1 MDRYGTVGAVIAAA
15 GSSSRMGGRDKL
27 AEPLDGI
34 PEILRTLAAVEAVPE
49 IREIVVV
56 TREDRVEEYR
66 RLLGQ
71 CSRLRAVVPGG
82 STRQESVRNGVRA
95 LSPDCTLAAIHDGA
109 RPLVTPEVFARCIEA
124 ARSCGAATAAVPVK
138 DTIKLADEAGRVLDT
153 PDRSALRAMQ
163 TPQAFRVELIRKAHE
178 IARRDGFLGTDDAAL
193 LEHAGM
199 PVYLCEGSRENL
211 KLTTPTDLML
221 AGLILA
227 ARAEKELIG

>member
-27 AEPLDGI
+27 TEPLDGI
-34 PEILRTLAAVEAVPE
+34 PVILRTLAAVEAVPE

-153 PDRSALRAMQ
+153 PDRSRLWAVQ
-163 TPQAFRVELIRKAHE
+163 TPQIFDRERYLRAAEEAE
-178 IARRDGFLGTDDAAL
+178 RRGISCTDDCQLFEAMGWEVQL
-193 LEHAGM
+193 VMGD
-199 PVYLCEGSRENL
+199 YRNL
-211 KLTTPTDLML
+211 KLTTPEDF
-221 AGLILA
+221 LA
-227 ARAEKELIG
+227 AGASLEGIK

>member
-1 MDRYGTVGAVIAAA
+1 MDRYGMVGAVIAAA

-34 PEILRTLAAVEAVPE
+34 PVILRTLAAVEAVPE

-56 TREDRVEEYR
+56 TREDRAEEYR

-153 PDRSALRAMQ
+153 PDRSRLWAVQ
-163 TPQAFRVELIRKAHE
+163 TPQIFDRERYLRAAEEAE
-178 IARRDGFLGTDDAAL
+178 RRGLSCTDDCQLFEAMGWEVQL
-193 LEHAGM
+193 VMGD
-199 PVYLCEGSRENL
+199 YRNL
-211 KLTTPTDLML
+211 KLTTPEDF
-221 AGLILA
+221 LA
-227 ARAEKELIG
+227 AGAYLEGIK

>member
-1 MDRYGTVGAVIAAA
+1 MDRYRTVGAVIAAA
-15 GSSSRMGGRDKL
+15 GSPSRMGGRDKL
-27 AEPLDGI
+27 EEPLDGI
-34 PEILRTLAAVEAVPE
+34 PVILRTLAAVEAVPE
-49 IREIVVV
+49 IREIMVV

-124 ARSCGAATAAVPVK
+124 ARNCGAATAAVPVK

-153 PDRSALRAMQ
+153 PDRSRLWAVQ
-163 TPQAFRVELIRKAHE
+163 TPQIFDRERYLRAAEEAE
-178 IARRDGFLGTDDAAL
+178 RRGLSCTDDCQLFEAMGWEVQL
-193 LEHAGM
+193 VMGD
-199 PVYLCEGSRENL
+199 YRNL
-211 KLTTPTDLML
+211 NLTTPEDF
-221 AGLILA
+221 LA
-227 ARAEKELIG
+227 AGAHLEGIK

>member
-34 PEILRTLAAVEAVPE
+34 PVILRTLAAVEAVPE

-124 ARSCGAATAAVPVK
+124 ARISGAATAAVPVK

-153 PDRSALRAMQ
+153 PDRSRLWAVQ
-163 TPQAFRVELIRKAHE
+163 TPQIFDRERYLRAAEEAE
-178 IARRDGFLGTDDAAL
+178 RRGLSCTDDCQLFEAMGWEVQL
-193 LEHAGM
+193 VMGD
-199 PVYLCEGSRENL
+199 YRNL
-211 KLTTPTDLML
+211 KLTTPEDF
-221 AGLILA
+221 LA
-227 ARAEKELIG
+227 AGAYLEGIK

>member
-1 MDRYGTVGAVIAAA
+1 MDRYRAVGAVIAAA

-27 AEPLDGI
+27 AEPLYGI
-34 PEILRTLAAVEAVPE
+34 PVILRTLAAVEAVPE

-56 TREDRVEEYR
+56 AREDRVEEYR

-153 PDRSALRAMQ
+153 PDRSRLWAVQ
-163 TPQAFRVELIRKAHE
+163 TPQIFDRERYLRAAEEAE
-178 IARRDGFLGTDDAAL
+178 RRGLSCTDDCQLFEAMGWEVQL
-193 LEHAGM
+193 VMGD
-199 PVYLCEGSRENL
+199 YRNL
-211 KLTTPTDLML
+211 KLTTPEDF
-221 AGLILA
+221 LA
-227 ARAEKELIG
+227 AGAYLEGIK

>member
-34 PEILRTLAAVEAVPE
+34 PVILRTLAAVEAVPE

-56 TREDRVEEYR
+56 TREDRVEEYC

-95 LSPDCTLAAIHDGA
+95 LSPDCMLAAIHDGA

-153 PDRSALRAMQ
+153 PDRSRLWAVQ
-163 TPQAFRVELIRKAHE
+163 TPQIFDRERYLRAAEEAE
-178 IARRDGFLGTDDAAL
+178 RRGLSCTDDCQLFEAMGWEVQL
-193 LEHAGM
+193 VMGD
-199 PVYLCEGSRENL
+199 YRNL
-211 KLTTPTDLML
+211 KLTTPEDF
-221 AGLILA
+221 LA
-227 ARAEKELIG
+227 AGAYLEGIK

>member
-1 MDRYGTVGAVIAAA
+1 MDRYRTVGAVIAAA

-34 PEILRTLAAVEAVPE
+34 PVILRTLAAVEAVPE

-109 RPLVTPEVFARCIEA
+109 RPLVTLEVFARCIEA

-153 PDRSALRAMQ
+153 PDRSRLWAVQ
-163 TPQAFRVELIRKAHE
+163 TPQIFDRERYLRAAEEAE
-178 IARRDGFLGTDDAAL
+178 RRGLSCTDDCQLFEAMGWEVQL
-193 LEHAGM
+193 VMGD
-199 PVYLCEGSRENL
+199 YRNL
-211 KLTTPTDLML
+211 KLTTPEDF
-221 AGLILA
+221 LA
-227 ARAEKELIG
+227 AGAYLEGIK

>member
-1 MDRYGTVGAVIAAA
+1 MDRYGMVGAVIAAA
-15 GSSSRMGGRDKL
+15 GSSSRMGGRDRL

-34 PEILRTLAAVEAVPE
+34 PVILRTLAAVEAVPE

-82 STRQESVRNGVRA
+82 STRQESVRNGVRT

-153 PDRSALRAMQ
+153 PDRSRLWAVQ
-163 TPQAFRVELIRKAHE
+163 TPQIFDRERYLRAAEEAE
-178 IARRDGFLGTDDAAL
+178 RRGLSCTDDCQLFEAMGWEVQL
-193 LEHAGM
+193 VMGD
-199 PVYLCEGSRENL
+199 YRNL
-211 KLTTPTDLML
+211 KLTTPEDF
-221 AGLILA
+221 LA
-227 ARAEKELIG
+227 AGAYLEGIK

>member
-34 PEILRTLAAVEAVPE
+34 PVILRTLAAVEAVPE
-49 IREIVVV
+49 IREVVVV

-124 ARSCGAATAAVPVK
+124 AQSCGAATAAVPVK

-153 PDRSALRAMQ
+153 PDRSRLWAVQ
-163 TPQAFRVELIRKAHE
+163 TPQIFDRERYLRAAEEAE
-178 IARRDGFLGTDDAAL
+178 RRGLSCTDDCQLFEAMGWEVQL
-193 LEHAGM
+193 VMGD
-199 PVYLCEGSRENL
+199 YRNL
-211 KLTTPTDLML
+211 KLTTPEDF
-221 AGLILA
+221 LA
-227 ARAEKELIG
+227 AGAYLEGIK

>member
-1 MDRYGTVGAVIAAA
+1 MDRYRAVGAVIAAA

-34 PEILRTLAAVEAVPE
+34 PVILRTLAAVESVPE

-153 PDRSALRAMQ
+153 PDRSRLWAVQ
-163 TPQAFRVELIRKAHE
+163 TPQIFDRERYLRAAEEAE
-178 IARRDGFLGTDDAAL
+178 RRGLSCTDDCQLFEAMGWEVQL
-193 LEHAGM
+193 VMGD
-199 PVYLCEGSRENL
+199 YRNL
-211 KLTTPTDLML
+211 KLTTPEDF
-221 AGLILA
+221 LA
-227 ARAEKELIG
+227 AGAYLEGIK

>member
-34 PEILRTLAAVEAVPE
+34 PVILRTLAAVEAVPE

-56 TREDRVEEYR
+56 TREDRMEEYR

-153 PDRSALRAMQ
+153 PDRSRLWAVQ
-163 TPQAFRVELIRKAHE
+163 TPQIFDRERYLRAAEEAE
-178 IARRDGFLGTDDAAL
+178 RRGLSCTDDCQLFEAMGWEVQL
-193 LEHAGM
+193 VMGD
-199 PVYLCEGSRENL
+199 YRNL
-211 KLTTPTDLML
+211 KLTTPEDF
-221 AGLILA
+221 LA
-227 ARAEKELIG
+227 AGAYLEGIK

>member
-34 PEILRTLAAVEAVPE
+34 PVILRTLAAVEAVPE

-124 ARSCGAATAAVPVK
+124 AQSCGAATAAVPVK
-138 DTIKLADEAGRVLDT
+138 DTIKLADGAGRVLDT
-153 PDRSALRAMQ
+153 PDRSRLWAVQ
-163 TPQAFRVELIRKAHE
+163 TPQIFDRERYLRAAEEAE
-178 IARRDGFLGTDDAAL
+178 RRGLSCTDDCQLFEAMGWEVQL
-193 LEHAGM
+193 VMGD
-199 PVYLCEGSRENL
+199 YRNL
-211 KLTTPTDLML
+211 KLTTPEDF
-221 AGLILA
+221 LA
-227 ARAEKELIG
+227 AGAYLEGIK

>member
-1 MDRYGTVGAVIAAA
+1 MDRYGAVGAVIAAA

-34 PEILRTLAAVEAVPE
+34 AVILRTLAAVEAVPE

-124 ARSCGAATAAVPVK
+124 AQSCGAATAAVPVK

-153 PDRSALRAMQ
+153 PDRSRLWAVQ
-163 TPQAFRVELIRKAHE
+163 TPQIFDRERYLRAAEEAE
-178 IARRDGFLGTDDAAL
+178 RRGLSCTDDCQLFEAMGWEVQL
-193 LEHAGM
+193 VMGD
-199 PVYLCEGSRENL
+199 YRNL
-211 KLTTPTDLML
+211 KLTTPEDF
-221 AGLILA
+221 LA
-227 ARAEKELIG
+227 AGAYLEGIK

>member
-34 PEILRTLAAVEAVPE
+34 PVILRTLAAVEAVPE
-49 IREIVVV
+49 IGEIVVV

-153 PDRSALRAMQ
+153 PDRSRLWAVQ
-163 TPQAFRVELIRKAHE
+163 TPQIFDRERYLRAAEEAE
-178 IARRDGFLGTDDAAL
+178 RRGLSCTDDCQLFEAMGWEVQL
-193 LEHAGM
+193 VMGD
-199 PVYLCEGSRENL
+199 YRNL
-211 KLTTPTDLML
+211 KLTTPEDF
-221 AGLILA
+221 LA
-227 ARAEKELIG
+227 AGAYLEGIK

>member
-1 MDRYGTVGAVIAAA
+1 MDRYRAVGAVIAAA

-27 AEPLDGI
+27 AESLDGI
-34 PEILRTLAAVEAVPE
+34 PVILRTLAAVEAVPE

-56 TREDRVEEYR
+56 AREDRVEEYR

-153 PDRSALRAMQ
+153 PDRSRLWAVQ
-163 TPQAFRVELIRKAHE
+163 TPQIFDRERYLRAAEEAE
-178 IARRDGFLGTDDAAL
+178 RRGLSCTDDCQLFEAMGWEVQL
-193 LEHAGM
+193 VMGD
-199 PVYLCEGSRENL
+199 YRNL
-211 KLTTPTDLML
+211 KLTTPEDF
-221 AGLILA
+221 LA
-227 ARAEKELIG
+227 AGAYLEGIK

>member
-34 PEILRTLAAVEAVPE
+34 PVILRTLAAVEAVPE

-124 ARSCGAATAAVPVK
+124 ARNCGAATAAVPVK

>member
-34 PEILRTLAAVEAVPE
+34 PVILRTLAAVEAVPE

-71 CSRLRAVVPGG
+71 CSRLRAVMPGG

-124 ARSCGAATAAVPVK
+124 ARNCGAATAAVPVK

-153 PDRSALRAMQ
+153 PDRSRLWAVQ
-163 TPQAFRVELIRKAHE
+163 TPQIFDRERYLRAAEEAE
-178 IARRDGFLGTDDAAL
+178 RRGLSCTDDCQLFEAMGWEVQL
-193 LEHAGM
+193 VMGD
-199 PVYLCEGSRENL
+199 YRNL
-211 KLTTPTDLML
+211 KLTTPEDF
-221 AGLILA
+221 LA
-227 ARAEKELIG
+227 AGAYLEGIK

>member
-1 MDRYGTVGAVIAAA
+1 MDRYRAVGAVIAAA

-34 PEILRTLAAVEAVPE
+34 PVILRTLAAVEAVPE

-109 RPLVTPEVFARCIEA
+109 RPLVTPEVFTRCIEA
-124 ARSCGAATAAVPVK
+124 VRSCGAATAAVPVK

-153 PDRSALRAMQ
+153 PDRSRLWAVQ
-163 TPQAFRVELIRKAHE
+163 TPQIFDRERYLRAAEEAE
-178 IARRDGFLGTDDAAL
+178 RRGLSCTDDCQLFEAMGWEVQL
-193 LEHAGM
+193 VMGD
-199 PVYLCEGSRENL
+199 YRNL
-211 KLTTPTDLML
+211 KLTTPEDF
-221 AGLILA
+221 LA
-227 ARAEKELIG
+227 AGAYLEGIK

>member
-1 MDRYGTVGAVIAAA
+1 MDRYRTVGAVIAAA

-34 PEILRTLAAVEAVPE
+34 PVILRTLAAVEAVPE

-56 TREDRVEEYR
+56 AREDRVEEYR

-82 STRQESVRNGVRA
+82 STRQESARNGVRA

-153 PDRSALRAMQ
+153 PDRSRLWAVQ
-163 TPQAFRVELIRKAHE
+163 TPQIFDRERYLRAAEEAE
-178 IARRDGFLGTDDAAL
+178 RRGLSCTDDCQLFEAMGWEVQL
-193 LEHAGM
+193 VMGD
-199 PVYLCEGSRENL
+199 YRNL
-211 KLTTPTDLML
+211 KLTTPEDF
-221 AGLILA
+221 LA
-227 ARAEKELIG
+227 AGAYLEGIK

>member
-1 MDRYGTVGAVIAAA
+1 MDRYRAVGAVIAAA

-27 AEPLDGI
+27 AELLDGI
-34 PEILRTLAAVEAVPE
+34 PVILRTLAAVEAVPE

-124 ARSCGAATAAVPVK
+124 ARSCGAATAAVPEQ

-153 PDRSALRAMQ
+153 PDRSRLWAVQ
-163 TPQAFRVELIRKAHE
+163 TPQIFDRERYLRAAEEAE
-178 IARRDGFLGTDDAAL
+178 RRGLSCTDDCQLFEAMGWEVQL
-193 LEHAGM
+193 VMGD
-199 PVYLCEGSRENL
+199 YRNL
-211 KLTTPTDLML
+211 KLTTPEDF
-221 AGLILA
+221 LA
-227 ARAEKELIG
+227 AGAYLEGIK

>member
-1 MDRYGTVGAVIAAA
+1 MDRYRTVGAVIAAA

-34 PEILRTLAAVEAVPE
+34 PVILRTLAAVEAVPE

-153 PDRSALRAMQ
+153 PDRSRLWAVQ
-163 TPQAFRVELIRKAHE
+163 TPQIFDRERYLRAAEEAE
-178 IARRDGFLGTDDAAL
+178 RRGLSCTDDCQLFEAMGWKVQL
-193 LEHAGM
+193 VMGD
-199 PVYLCEGSRENL
+199 YRNL
-211 KLTTPTDLML
+211 KLTTPEDF
-221 AGLILA
+221 LA
-227 ARAEKELIG
+227 AGAYLEGIK

>member
-1 MDRYGTVGAVIAAA
+1 MDRYRAVGAVIAAA

-34 PEILRTLAAVEAVPE
+34 PVILRTLAAVEAVPE

-109 RPLVTPEVFARCIEA
+109 RPLVTPEVFARCIEV

-153 PDRSALRAMQ
+153 PDRSRLWAVQ
-163 TPQAFRVELIRKAHE
+163 TPQIFDRERYLRAAEEAE
-178 IARRDGFLGTDDAAL
+178 RRGLSCTDDCQLFEAMGWEVQL
-193 LEHAGM
+193 VMGD
-199 PVYLCEGSRENL
+199 YRNL
-211 KLTTPTDLML
+211 KLTTPEDFLAAGAYL
-221 AGLILA
+221 AGI
-227 ARAEKELIG
+227 K

>member
-1 MDRYGTVGAVIAAA
+1 MDRYRTVGAVIAAA

-34 PEILRTLAAVEAVPE
+34 PVILRTLAAVEAVPE

-56 TREDRVEEYR
+56 AREDRVEEYR

-82 STRQESVRNGVRA
+82 SARQESVRNGVRA

-153 PDRSALRAMQ
+153 PDRSRLWAVQ
-163 TPQAFRVELIRKAHE
+163 TPQIFDRERYLRAAEEAE
-178 IARRDGFLGTDDAAL
+178 RRGLSCTDDCQLFEAMGWEVQL
-193 LEHAGM
+193 VMGD
-199 PVYLCEGSRENL
+199 YRNL
-211 KLTTPTDLML
+211 KLTTPEDF
-221 AGLILA
+221 LA
-227 ARAEKELIG
+227 AGAYLEGIK

>member
-1 MDRYGTVGAVIAAA
+1 MDRYRAVGAVIAAA

-27 AEPLDGI
+27 AELLDGI
-34 PEILRTLAAVEAVPE
+34 PVILRTLAAVEAVPE

-71 CSRLRAVVPGG
+71 CFRLRAVVPGG

-124 ARSCGAATAAVPVK
+124 ARNCGAATAAVPVK

-153 PDRSALRAMQ
+153 PDRSRLWAVQ
-163 TPQAFRVELIRKAHE
+163 TPQIFDRERYLRAAEEAE
-178 IARRDGFLGTDDAAL
+178 RRGLSCTDDCQLFEAMGWEVQL
-193 LEHAGM
+193 VMGD
-199 PVYLCEGSRENL
+199 YRNL
-211 KLTTPTDLML
+211 KLTTPEDF
-221 AGLILA
+221 LA
-227 ARAEKELIG
+227 AGAYLEGIK

>member
-1 MDRYGTVGAVIAAA
+1 MDRYRAVGAVIAAA

-34 PEILRTLAAVEAVPE
+34 PVILRTLAAVEAVPE
-49 IREIVVV
+49 ILEIVVV

-153 PDRSALRAMQ
+153 PDRSRLWAVQ
-163 TPQAFRVELIRKAHE
+163 TPQIFDRERYLRAAEEAE
-178 IARRDGFLGTDDAAL
+178 RRGLSCTDDCQLFEAMGWEVQL
-193 LEHAGM
+193 VMGD
-199 PVYLCEGSRENL
+199 YRNL
-211 KLTTPTDLML
+211 KLTTPEDF
-221 AGLILA
+221 LA
-227 ARAEKELIG
+227 AGAYLEGIK

>member
-34 PEILRTLAAVEAVPE
+34 PVILRTLAAVEAVPE

-124 ARSCGAATAAVPVK
+124 ARNCGAATAAVPVK

-153 PDRSALRAMQ
+153 PDRSRLWAVQ
-163 TPQAFRVELIRKAHE
+163 TPQIFDRERYLRAAEEAE
-178 IARRDGFLGTDDAAL
+178 RRGLSCTDDCQLFEAVGWEVQL
-193 LEHAGM
+193 VMGD
-199 PVYLCEGSRENL
+199 YRNL
-211 KLTTPTDLML
+211 KLTTPEDF
-221 AGLILA
+221 LA
-227 ARAEKELIG
+227 AGAYLEGIK

>member
-34 PEILRTLAAVEAVPE
+34 PVILRTLAAVEAVPE

-124 ARSCGAATAAVPVK
+124 AQSCGAATAAVPVK

-153 PDRSALRAMQ
+153 PDRSRLWAVQ
-163 TPQAFRVELIRKAHE
+163 TPQIFDRERYLRAAEEAE
-178 IARRDGFLGTDDAAL
+178 RRGLSCTDDCQLFEAMGWEVQL
-193 LEHAGM
+193 VMGDYH
-199 PVYLCEGSRENL
+199 NL
-211 KLTTPTDLML
+211 KLTTPEDF
-221 AGLILA
+221 LA
-227 ARAEKELIG
+227 AGAYLEGIK

>member
-1 MDRYGTVGAVIAAA
+1 MDRYRAVGAVIAAA

-34 PEILRTLAAVEAVPE
+34 PVILRTLAAVEAVPE

-124 ARSCGAATAAVPVK
+124 ARISGAATASVPVK

-153 PDRSALRAMQ
+153 PDRSRLWAVQ
-163 TPQAFRVELIRKAHE
+163 TPQIFDRERYLRAAEEAE
-178 IARRDGFLGTDDAAL
+178 RRGLSCTDDCQLFEAMGWEVQL
-193 LEHAGM
+193 VMGD
-199 PVYLCEGSRENL
+199 YRNL
-211 KLTTPTDLML
+211 KLTTPEDF
-221 AGLILA
+221 LA
-227 ARAEKELIG
+227 AGAYLEGIK

>member
-27 AEPLDGI
+27 AEPVDGI
-34 PEILRTLAAVEAVPE
+34 PVILRTLAAVEAVPE

-153 PDRSALRAMQ
+153 PDRSRLWAVQ
-163 TPQAFRVELIRKAHE
+163 TPQIFDRERYLRAAEEAE
-178 IARRDGFLGTDDAAL
+178 RRGLSCTDDCQLFEAMGWEVQL
-193 LEHAGM
+193 VMGD
-199 PVYLCEGSRENL
+199 YRNL
-211 KLTTPTDLML
+211 KLTTPEDF
-221 AGLILA
+221 LA
-227 ARAEKELIG
+227 AGAYLEGIK

>member
-1 MDRYGTVGAVIAAA
+1 MDRYGTVGVVIAAA

-27 AEPLDGI
+27 AELLDGI
-34 PEILRTLAAVEAVPE
+34 PVILRTLAAVEAVPE

-56 TREDRVEEYR
+56 TREDPVEEYR

-124 ARSCGAATAAVPVK
+124 ARNCGAATAAVPVK

-153 PDRSALRAMQ
+153 PDRSRLWAVQ
-163 TPQAFRVELIRKAHE
+163 TPQIFDRERYLRAAEEAE
-178 IARRDGFLGTDDAAL
+178 RRGLSCTDDCQLFEAMGWEVQL
-193 LEHAGM
+193 VMGD
-199 PVYLCEGSRENL
+199 YRNL
-211 KLTTPTDLML
+211 KLTTPEDF
-221 AGLILA
+221 LA
-227 ARAEKELIG
+227 AGAYLEGIK

>member
-1 MDRYGTVGAVIAAA
+1 MDRYRAVGAVIAAA

-34 PEILRTLAAVEAVPE
+34 PVILRTLAAVEAVPE

-124 ARSCGAATAAVPVK
+124 ARISGAATAAVPVK

-153 PDRSALRAMQ
+153 PDRSRLWAVQ
-163 TPQAFRVELIRKAHE
+163 TPQIFDRERYLRAAEEAE
-178 IARRDGFLGTDDAAL
+178 RRGLSCTDDCQLFEAMGWEVQL
-193 LEHAGM
+193 VMGD
-199 PVYLCEGSRENL
+199 YRNL
-211 KLTTPTDLML
+211 KLTTPEDF
-221 AGLILA
+221 LA
-227 ARAEKELIG
+227 AGAYLEGIK

>member
-1 MDRYGTVGAVIAAA
+1 MDRYRTVGAVIAAA

-27 AEPLDGI
+27 AEPLDGV
-34 PEILRTLAAVEAVPE
+34 PVILRTLAAVEAVPE

-153 PDRSALRAMQ
+153 PDRSRLWAVQ
-163 TPQAFRVELIRKAHE
+163 TPQIFDRERYLRAAEEAE
-178 IARRDGFLGTDDAAL
+178 RRGLSCTDDCQLFEAMGWEVQL
-193 LEHAGM
+193 VMGD
-199 PVYLCEGSRENL
+199 YRNL
-211 KLTTPTDLML
+211 KLTTPEDF
-221 AGLILA
+221 LA
-227 ARAEKELIG
+227 AGAYLEGIK

>member
-34 PEILRTLAAVEAVPE
+34 PVILRTLAAVEAVPE

-124 ARSCGAATAAVPVK
+124 ARNCGAATAAVPVK

-153 PDRSALRAMQ
+153 PDRSRLWAVQ
-163 TPQAFRVELIRKAHE
+163 TPQIFDRERYLRAAEEVE
-178 IARRDGFLGTDDAAL
+178 RRGLSCTDDCQLFEAMGWEVQL
-193 LEHAGM
+193 VMGE
-199 PVYLCEGSRENL
+199 YRNL
-211 KLTTPTDLML
+211 KLTTPEDF
-221 AGLILA
+221 LA
-227 ARAEKELIG
+227 AGAYLEGIK

>member
-27 AEPLDGI
+27 AEPLDDI
-34 PEILRTLAAVEAVPE
+34 PVILRTLAAVEAVPE

-56 TREDRVEEYR
+56 TREDQVEEYR

-153 PDRSALRAMQ
+153 PDRSRLWAVQ
-163 TPQAFRVELIRKAHE
+163 TPQIFDRERYLRAAEEAE
-178 IARRDGFLGTDDAAL
+178 RRGLSCTDDCQLFEAMGWEVQL
-193 LEHAGM
+193 VMGD
-199 PVYLCEGSRENL
+199 YRNL
-211 KLTTPTDLML
+211 KLTTPEDF
-221 AGLILA
+221 LA
-227 ARAEKELIG
+227 AGAYLEGIK